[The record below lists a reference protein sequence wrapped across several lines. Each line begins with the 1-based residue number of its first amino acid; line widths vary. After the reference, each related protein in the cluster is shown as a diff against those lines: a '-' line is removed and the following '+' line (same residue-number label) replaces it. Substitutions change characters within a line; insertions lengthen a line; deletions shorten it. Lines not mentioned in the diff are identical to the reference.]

1 MTDTSDKSLFNDHH
15 TRIVVLEKD
24 VSRHS
29 DEILDLKVVHKE
41 QTTILTAI
49 KEEIVAARSAAG
61 TLIKVLMLMGIL
73 ASTVYYIHAVETS
86 DQPQTQTKGK

>member
-1 MTDTSDKSLFNDHH
+1 MADPFQKPDFNDHH

-29 DEILDLKVVHKE
+29 TEILDLKEVHKE

-61 TLIKVLMLMGIL
+61 TLIKVLTIVGIL
-73 ASTVYYIHAVETS
+73 ASSVYYIHSIESS
-86 DQPQTQTKGK
+86 DQPQTQIKRN